1 MFQVTRAGNLPRGH
15 GYDLMELHQG
25 GGALRERETK
35 MADESTGRSAD
46 EIASDIEEWG
56 STEGANG
63 QDADALAKILAEVTR
78 MLGNRDDRDAILAH
92 IDSETAP

>member
-1 MFQVTRAGNLPRGH
+1 
-15 GYDLMELHQG
+15 
-25 GGALRERETK
+25 